1 MCNSLVN
8 ANVPVDEGVVIVTVS
23 LLLKLEIVL
32 FVNSLVVAEKY
43 VSKSVTATWT
53 IVPSSFK
60 TTLSSSTTVVEVAVV
75 SPSNTFNSVAVD
87 VTNVLPNIRPFVP
100 SCDAIVKSFSP
111 SWIFTF
117 PLTISSDN
125 VPTFVIWLDWSAST
139 LRTWFNK
146 VKPLPATSDF
156 KRNPVLSSIAVVGAN
171 SIFEPSNVPVILV
184 APKSTANSVDS
195 ITKPPFAF
203 RSTLNVF
210 AVLDKPSPA
219 VIWPAPENCVN
230 VNESPTVSPEVTVN
244 PLSAFV
250 VPSSTN
256 VKAFLTSAPS
266 AKSSARVGLPLAFT
280 T

>member
-1 MCNSLVN
+1 MSSLSPKEISTPPILILLFANFPFAIEPANISFVTVPYCKVPVESSCNTLLLSPLAN
-8 ANVPVDEGVVIVTVS
+8 LANVVAPVAYRISPAVYDVI
-23 LLLKLEIVL
+23 
-32 FVNSLVVAEKY
+32 
-43 VSKSVTATWT
+43 
-53 IVPSSFK
+53 
-60 TTLSSSTTVVEVAVV
+60 
-75 SPSNTFNSVAVD
+75 
-87 VTNVLPNIRPFVP
+87 FVP
-100 SCDAIVKSFSP
+100 P
-111 SWIFTF
+111 S
-117 PLTISSDN
+117 LT
-125 VPTFVIWLDWSAST
+125 A
-139 LRTWFNK
+139 
-146 VKPLPATSDF
+146 
-156 KRNPVLSSIAVVGAN
+156 
-171 SIFEPSNVPVILV
+171 NVPVILV

-203 RSTLNVF
+203 RSTFNVF